1 LGAVTVASAREP
13 SPSAAFVNFYC
24 ASKSA
29 FAAAGLE
36 EPMRPLLKDV
46 EGLGRQGDSA
56 IAIDLNGDA
65 KNEFLVPF
73 DCSAVGN
80 CLCAVIDSSKRV
92 IGQLNGKV
100 FAIEPLRDRWSTIFA
115 YHHMSAGSGAV
126 TVYEFKSNRYEEVES
141 GDEIEGKPVA
151 RFLRCEK
158 NPKCCPSSLRLSRV
172 LEGAYRQIGVTKL
185 YDGGYHKIAF
195 PGGDVPMERG
205 VCTDVIVRAYRH
217 AGVDLQVL
225 VNEDMKR
232 DFASYPQLWGL
243 SAPDP
248 NIDHR
253 RVPNLAAYFA
263 RNGARLDVTSSAV
276 DYRPGDIVTWRLTS
290 GVPHI
295 GLVSDRSKD
304 GRPLMIHNIGAGA
317 QVEDM
322 LFAYEITGHYRY
334 DP

>member
-1 LGAVTVASAREP
+1 
-13 SPSAAFVNFYC
+13 
-24 ASKSA
+24 
-29 FAAAGLE
+29 
-36 EPMRPLLKDV
+36 MRPLLKDV

-158 NPKCCPSSLRLSRV
+158 NPKCRIRTNPVGNTCRKKRRRNSSKARRISRF
-172 LEGAYRQIGVTKL
+172 LLWCAESRQRNTTSP
-185 YDGGYHKIAF
+185 F
-195 PGGDVPMERG
+195 SSP
-205 VCTDVIVRAYRH
+205 T
-217 AGVDLQVL
+217 
-225 VNEDMKR
+225 
-232 DFASYPQLWGL
+232 
-243 SAPDP
+243 
-248 NIDHR
+248 R
-253 RVPNLAAYFA
+253 R
-263 RNGARLDVTSSAV
+263 
-276 DYRPGDIVTWRLTS
+276 
-290 GVPHI
+290 
-295 GLVSDRSKD
+295 
-304 GRPLMIHNIGAGA
+304 
-317 QVEDM
+317 
-322 LFAYEITGHYRY
+322 
-334 DP
+334 

>member
-1 LGAVTVASAREP
+1 
-13 SPSAAFVNFYC
+13 
-24 ASKSA
+24 
-29 FAAAGLE
+29 
-36 EPMRPLLKDV
+36 
-46 EGLGRQGDSA
+46 
-56 IAIDLNGDA
+56 
-65 KNEFLVPF
+65 
-73 DCSAVGN
+73 
-80 CLCAVIDSSKRV
+80 
-92 IGQLNGKV
+92 
-100 FAIEPLRDRWSTIFA
+100 
-115 YHHMSAGSGAV
+115 
-126 TVYEFKSNRYEEVES
+126 
-141 GDEIEGKPVA
+141 
-151 RFLRCEK
+151 
-158 NPKCCPSSLRLSRV
+158 
-172 LEGAYRQIGVTKL
+172 
-185 YDGGYHKIAF
+185 
-195 PGGDVPMERG
+195 
-205 VCTDVIVRAYRH
+205 VRAYRH

-322 LFAYEITGHYRY
+322 LFASEITGHYRY